1 MIDIQSHRLVMTK
14 ILKDIYS
21 DFQLS
26 SLLGFKGGT
35 ALYLFY
41 NLPRFSVDLDFNLLD
56 LSKKDVVHIR
66 VKNIVRKYGELKDE
80 FLKRNT
86 IFFML
91 SYGESHRNIKIEI
104 SLTQFPNE
112 YEIKQYLGLP
122 ILVMKKEYMAAHKL
136 VALTERKGVANRDI
150 FDIWFF
156 LKSGWS
162 IKDEIVQLRTRL
174 TLKEYI
180 PKCIE
185 FIESTKGKSIL
196 QGLGEVLDPKLKN
209 WVKNNL
215 AADAVFYLR
224 YYLEEISKSEK
235 G

>member
-1 MIDIQSHRLVMTK
+1 MTK

-56 LSKKDVVHIR
+56 LSKKDVAHR
-66 VKNIVRKYGELKDE
+66 NVKKIVRKYGELKDE
-80 FLKRNT
+80 FIKRNT
-86 IFFML
+86 IFFLL
-91 SYGESHRNIKIEI
+91 SYGGPDRNIKIEI
-104 SLTQFPNE
+104 SLSEFPNE
-112 YEIKQYLGLP
+112 YETKQYLGLP
-122 ILVMKKEYMAAHKL
+122 VLVMKREYMAAHKL

-150 FDIWFF
+150 FDIWYF

-162 IKDEIVQLRTRL
+162 IKDEIVELRTGM
-174 TLKEYI
+174 TVTEYI

-185 FIESTKGKSIL
+185 FIESAKRKSIL
-196 QGLGEVLDPKLKN
+196 QGLGEVLDPKLKG
-209 WVKNNL
+209 WAKNHL
-215 AADAVFYLR
+215 ASDAIFYLR
-224 YYLEEISKSEK
+224 YYLEEINK
-235 G
+235 